1 MAEVISGDKIS
12 RHNVDKY
19 SFKVLAIGSGKKPN
33 LKAFGKEKK
42 EPPSQAEEPL
52 EQIEPAPSPSPQ
64 QSTQPQQD
72 AQKSSKDSIIES
84 LLKKTDEMSSN
95 FIKLQMKLESMQEEH
110 KQELEQIKESAF
122 AEGVAKGKEDAQKE
136 CEERYNQTLN
146 LFADSISK
154 LEQKANEYN
163 SSLESV
169 KKELTSAAIDI
180 AKEVVEIELSE
191 NSHKVAEALASS
203 LIEELQNAAE
213 ITLKINPKDF
223 THLSQK
229 FGELKNVKI
238 VADAAVSEGG
248 VIAISDIENIDAEIP
263 KRFERVKRVILSE

>member
-1 MAEVISGDKIS
+1 MAEVISGEKIS

-19 SFKVLAIGSGKKPN
+19 NFKVLAIGGGKKPN
-33 LKAFGKEKK
+33 LKAFGKEHSATDAPVENAPQDSAQNT
-42 EPPSQAEEPL
+42 EPAEEL
-52 EQIEPAPSPSPQ
+52 
-64 QSTQPQQD
+64 QPQV
-72 AQKSSKDSIIES
+72 QKSSKDSIIES

-122 AEGVAKGKEDAQKE
+122 AEGMAKGKEEAQKE
-136 CEERYNQTLN
+136 CEERYGQTLN

-191 NSHKVAEALASS
+191 NSNKVAEALASS

-213 ITLKINPKDF
+213 ITLKVNPKDF

-238 VADAAVSEGG
+238 VADAAVNEGG
-248 VIAISDIENIDAEIP
+248 VVAISDIENIDAEIP

>member
-19 SFKVLAIGSGKKPN
+19 SFKVLAIGGGKKPN
-33 LKAFGKEKK
+33 LKAFGKEHK
-42 EPPSQAEEPL
+42 EKADVQE
-52 EQIEPAPSPSPQ
+52 APSAVPQ
-64 QSTQPQQD
+64 ATEPEAPAQPQPQE
-72 AQKSSKDSIIES
+72 QKSSKDSIIES

-122 AEGVAKGKEDAQKE
+122 AEGMAKGKEEAQKE
-136 CEERYNQTLN
+136 CEERYGQTLN

-154 LEQKANEYN
+154 LEQKASEYN

-169 KKELTSAAIDI
+169 KKELTAAAIDI
-180 AKEVVEIELSE
+180 AKEVVEIELNE
-191 NSHKVAEALASS
+191 NSSKVAEALASS

-213 ITLKINPKDF
+213 VTLKVNPKDF

-229 FGELKNVKI
+229 FSELKNVKI

-248 VIAISDIENIDAEIP
+248 VVAISDIENIDAEIP

>member
-19 SFKVLAIGSGKKPN
+19 SFKVLAIGGGKKPN
-33 LKAFGKEKK
+33 LKAFGKEQK
-42 EPPSQAEEPL
+42 EQAPTQEASATTTTQTPEPDL
-52 EQIEPAPSPSPQ
+52 QEQPESKE
-64 QSTQPQQD
+64 
-72 AQKSSKDSIIES
+72 QKSSKDSIIES

-122 AEGVAKGKEDAQKE
+122 AEGVAKGKEEAQKE
-136 CEERYNQTLN
+136 CEERYSQTLN

-154 LEQKANEYN
+154 LEQKASEYN

-169 KKELTSAAIDI
+169 KKELTAAAIDI

-191 NSHKVAEALASS
+191 NSNKVAEALASS

-213 ITLKINPKDF
+213 ITLKVNPKDF
-223 THLSQK
+223 TYLSQK
-229 FGELKNVKI
+229 FAELKNVKI
-238 VADAAVSEGG
+238 VADAAVSAGG

>member
-1 MAEVISGDKIS
+1 MAEVISGEKIS

-19 SFKVLAIGSGKKPN
+19 NFKVLAIGSGKKPN
-33 LKAFGKEKK
+33 LKAFGKEQPHESGAKDVSK
-42 EPPSQAEEPL
+42 EPQPPHN
-52 EQIEPAPSPSPQ
+52 EPA
-64 QSTQPQQD
+64 QSQPTQTETSQ
-72 AQKSSKDSIIES
+72 SSKDSLIES

-110 KQELEQIKESAF
+110 KKELEQIKESAF
-122 AEGVAKGKEDAQKE
+122 AEGVAKGKEEAEKE
-136 CEERYNQTLN
+136 CQERYNQTLN

-163 SSLESV
+163 TSLENV

-180 AKEVVEIELSE
+180 AKEVVSVELNEHSA
-191 NSHKVAEALASS
+191 NIAEALASS
-203 LIEELQNAAE
+203 LIEELQNASQ
-213 ITLKINPKDF
+213 ITLKVNPKDF

-229 FGELKNVKI
+229 FSELKHVKI

-248 VIAISDIENIDAEIP
+248 VIAISDIENIDAQIP
-263 KRFERVKRVILSE
+263 NRFERVKKVILSE

>member
-19 SFKVLAIGSGKKPN
+19 SFKVLAIGGGKKPN
-33 LKAFGKEKK
+33 LKAFGKEEKVV
-42 EPPSQAEEPL
+42 
-52 EQIEPAPSPSPQ
+52 
-64 QSTQPQQD
+64 QSTEETHAPAAQQTASQHIEDAEAQTQP
-72 AQKSSKDSIIES
+72 QKSSKDSIIES

-122 AEGVAKGKEDAQKE
+122 AEGVAKGKEEAQKE
-136 CEERYNQTLN
+136 CEERYSQTLN

-154 LEQKANEYN
+154 LEQKASEYN

-169 KKELTSAAIDI
+169 KKELTAAAIDI

-191 NSHKVAEALASS
+191 NSNKVAEALASS

-213 ITLKINPKDF
+213 ITLKVNPKDF
-223 THLSQK
+223 TYLSQK

>member
-1 MAEVISGDKIS
+1 MAEVISGDQIS

-19 SFKVLAIGSGKKPN
+19 NFKVLAIGSGKKPN
-33 LKAFGKEKK
+33 LKAFGKEQAQ
-42 EPPSQAEEPL
+42 ESSQHDHTPA
-52 EQIEPAPSPSPQ
+52 QTAQSSEPAHSPQ
-64 QSTQPQQD
+64 PQAQSPQ
-72 AQKSSKDSIIES
+72 SSKDSIIES

-110 KQELEQIKESAF
+110 KKELEQIKESAF
-122 AEGVAKGKEDAQKE
+122 AEGLAKGKEEAAKE

-163 SSLESV
+163 NSLENV

-180 AKEVVEIELSE
+180 AREVVNVELEEHSG
-191 NSHKVAEALASS
+191 KIADALASS
-203 LIEELQNAAE
+203 LIEELQNASQ
-213 ITLKINPKDF
+213 ITLKVNPKDF

-229 FGELKNVKI
+229 FAELKNVQI

-248 VIAISDIENIDAEIP
+248 VIAISDIENIDAQIP
-263 KRFERVKRVILSE
+263 NRFERVKKVILSE

>member
-33 LKAFGKEKK
+33 LKAFGKEQK
-42 EPPSQAEEPL
+42 EEQPVEETPSATTQ
-52 EQIEPAPSPSPQ
+52 QTTQSPSSPEPE
-64 QSTQPQQD
+64 T
-72 AQKSSKDSIIES
+72 QKSSKDSLIES

-95 FIKLQMKLESMQEEH
+95 FIKLQMKLENMQEEH
-110 KQELEQIKESAF
+110 KRELEQIKESAF
-122 AEGVAKGKEDAQKE
+122 AEGVAKGKEEAQKE

-154 LEQKANEYN
+154 LEQKATEYN

-213 ITLKINPKDF
+213 ITLKVNPKDF